1 VFELLASLSGR
12 DRTGIQ
18 TEPMVV
24 AVVGIAKRCHEIANS
39 RQDEL
44 QARLESDGSLP
55 KKSDFIEIMMN
66 IWKDSMRILGKK
78 FILTPEIESFVRI
91 YAICVT
97 SRDIVATHC
106 VSLMSHL

>member
-1 VFELLASLSGR
+1 
-12 DRTGIQ
+12 
-18 TEPMVV
+18 MVV

-78 FILTPEIESFVRI
+78 NILTPEIECFVRI

-97 SRDIVATHC
+97 SCDIVVTHC
-106 VSLMSHL
+106 VSLMSHM

>member
-1 VFELLASLSGR
+1 
-12 DRTGIQ
+12 
-18 TEPMVV
+18 MVV

-66 IWKDSMRILGKK
+66 IWKDSMRILGKNK
-78 FILTPEIESFVRI
+78 LTPEIQSFVRI
-91 YAICVT
+91 YATVVT
-97 SRDIVATHC
+97 FRDMLVA
-106 VSLMSHL
+106 HL

>member
-1 VFELLASLSGR
+1 
-12 DRTGIQ
+12 
-18 TEPMVV
+18 MVV

-78 FILTPEIESFVRI
+78 TPEIESFVRI
-91 YAICVT
+91 YAILTFVGI
-97 SRDIVATHC
+97 RVAYLSHC
-106 VSLMSHL
+106 ISLLSI